1 MSRNLDQ
8 NNMLKI
14 RNEIPRCLETLAP
27 PTRSSPTSVQA
38 RAALVETEFKINITE
53 QRSNQTSGLHFHNCF
68 IKQYLD
74 YGTWER
80 SGASCD
86 SRRFVVLIMMMI
98 IRMEML
104 STKKWNWSILVRIF
118 FLFHLSVFYHLDV
131 DVEWAGCRLVGHWTA
146 CSGHGGCDGVKVIV
160 GRWSQRNNNV
170 LGWRWLTGTG

>member
-53 QRSNQTSGLHFHNCF
+53 QRSNQTSGLHFHNCLL
-68 IKQYLD
+68 KQYLD

-80 SGASCD
+80 SGASCH

-131 DVEWAGCRLVGHWTA
+131 DVEWAGCRLVGHWTT
-146 CSGHGGCDGVKVIV
+146 CPGHGEYDGVKVIV